1 MRELL
6 GLEPV
11 ANPNDADQQE
21 DLASAHWPLAF
32 SDWEAVED
40 SMAIMATKKILQQ
53 EMERHNSSSRR
64 QIKEVTTEV
73 PHLSGGLDFRM
84 NFT

>member
-1 MRELL
+1 MQLTASDSDSDTGFLFL
-6 GLEPV
+6 G
-11 ANPNDADQQE
+11 
-21 DLASAHWPLAF
+21 

-40 SMAIMATKKILQQ
+40 SVAIMATKKIMQQ
-53 EMERHNSSSRR
+53 QRERHNSSSSRR
-64 QIKEVTTEV
+64 QIKVKEVTVTTEV